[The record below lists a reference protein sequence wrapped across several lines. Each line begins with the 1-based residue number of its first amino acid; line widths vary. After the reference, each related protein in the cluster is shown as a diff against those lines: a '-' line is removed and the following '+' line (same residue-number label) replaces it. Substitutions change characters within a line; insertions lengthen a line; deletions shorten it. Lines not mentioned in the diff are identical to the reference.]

1 MKQLCKQMAGAAAI
15 LFILAACSENNSNYP
30 EEYVGFDKTTKNYS
44 FDRSKDVEEFDIK
57 IIAAEKKKEDRE
69 VLINGVSMPGQTV
82 VFSIEDKKVIIPAK
96 KKSAN
101 LHVKIYP
108 KKTTDPNNLNLT
120 FTIINNENESAKDA
134 IFQIK
139 KGFSVGSFFISPVFI
154 EKKDEEHGTRF

>member
-1 MKQLCKQMAGAAAI
+1 MKQLCKQMAGTVAI

-101 LHVKIYP
+101 LRVKIYP
-108 KKTTDPNNLNLT
+108 KKIKNKAEFRIVCIPQDKK
-120 FTIINNENESAKDA
+120 AKRT
-134 IFQIK
+134 QITVYLQPK
-139 KGFSVGSFFISPVFI
+139 
-154 EKKDEEHGTRF
+154 

>member
-69 VLINGVSMPGQTV
+69 VLINGVVCQ
-82 VFSIEDKKVIIPAK
+82 DKQSYSVSRIKRLLFLQK
-96 KKSAN
+96 RN
-101 LHVKIYP
+101 LPIC
-108 KKTTDPNNLNLT
+108 T
-120 FTIINNENESAKDA
+120 
-134 IFQIK
+134 
-139 KGFSVGSFFISPVFI
+139 
-154 EKKDEEHGTRF
+154 

>member
-1 MKQLCKQMAGAAAI
+1 MKQLCKQMAGAVAI

-82 VFSIEDKKVIIPAK
+82 VFSIKNKAEFRIVCIPQDKEAK
-96 KKSAN
+96 RTQITVY
-101 LHVKIYP
+101 LQP
-108 KKTTDPNNLNLT
+108 K
-120 FTIINNENESAKDA
+120 
-134 IFQIK
+134 
-139 KGFSVGSFFISPVFI
+139 
-154 EKKDEEHGTRF
+154 

>member
-44 FDRSKDVEEFDIK
+44 FDMSKDVEEFDIK

-108 KKTTDPNNLNLT
+108 KKIKNKAEFRIVCIPQDK
-120 FTIINNENESAKDA
+120 EAKRT
-134 IFQIK
+134 QITVYLQPK
-139 KGFSVGSFFISPVFI
+139 
-154 EKKDEEHGTRF
+154 

>member
-1 MKQLCKQMAGAAAI
+1 MKQLCKKMAGAAAI

-96 KKSAN
+96 KKKQDRVSYR
-101 LHVKIYP
+101 LYP
-108 KKTTDPNNLNLT
+108 AGQGSEKNTNHGIPAT
-120 FTIINNENESAKDA
+120 
-134 IFQIK
+134 QI
-139 KGFSVGSFFISPVFI
+139 
-154 EKKDEEHGTRF
+154 T

>member
-1 MKQLCKQMAGAAAI
+1 MKQLCKKMAGAAAI

-82 VFSIEDKKVIIPAK
+82 VFSIEDKKGYYSCKKEICQSAREDLSQENKKQDRVSYRLYPAGQGSEKNTNHGIPA
-96 KKSAN
+96 
-101 LHVKIYP
+101 
-108 KKTTDPNNLNLT
+108 T
-120 FTIINNENESAKDA
+120 
-134 IFQIK
+134 QI
-139 KGFSVGSFFISPVFI
+139 
-154 EKKDEEHGTRF
+154 T

>member
-30 EEYVGFDKTTKNYS
+30 EEYTKNYS

-101 LHVKIYP
+101 LRVKIYP
-108 KKTTDPNNLNLT
+108 KKIKNKAEFRIVCIPQDK
-120 FTIINNENESAKDA
+120 EAKRT
-134 IFQIK
+134 QITVYLEPK
-139 KGFSVGSFFISPVFI
+139 
-154 EKKDEEHGTRF
+154 

>member
-1 MKQLCKQMAGAAAI
+1 MKQLCKQMAGAVAI

-101 LHVKIYP
+101 LRVSYRLYP
-108 KKTTDPNNLNLT
+108 AGQGSEKNTNHGLPATQITLT
-120 FTIINNENESAKDA
+120 
-134 IFQIK
+134 
-139 KGFSVGSFFISPVFI
+139 
-154 EKKDEEHGTRF
+154 